1 MKQKDL
7 ALIAIIVFISGIVSF
22 LVTNT
27 VFAPPKSRQQQVE
40 KVNPITADFPA
51 PSSKY
56 FNNQSN
62 DPTQLIQIGNSTNPS
77 PFNGATQ

>member
-7 ALIAIIVFISGIVSF
+7 ALIAIIVFISGIISF
-22 LVTNT
+22 VVTNSI
-27 VFAPPKSRQQQVE
+27 FASPKSRHQQVE
-40 KVNPITADFPA
+40 KVDPITADFPT
-51 PSSKY
+51 PSTKY